1 MPSTRM
7 PLTVRDYEPRDLSE
21 IAAVRAR
28 AHARARAVTPAL
40 PAAYEDPGAC
50 VGLLTHALLDDDA
63 DIAVAERDGRIV
75 GFLGGTRS
83 MPAPDS
89 FWAQYTPPH
98 SISIPVAGHGI
109 DDGEPAVEVYRA
121 LYAHLSARWAEDG
134 FFFHQAGLLTSDP
147 AARDA
152 WFLLGFG
159 ANVTLSYRD
168 LSPLRSAANTGGI
181 ELRDATVDDLPAI
194 QRMDELE
201 SLHHREPPIFWPHLG
216 RDVAAAVEAF
226 QRTALGNPKQRLVIA
241 WRGTEPLGMHFLMG
255 EGGFG
260 GPAVSPERSVYL
272 YQAIVEPDARGQ
284 GVGNALLAHTVE
296 WARAEG
302 YSAIVLHYASMN
314 PSGTPY
320 WEGHGFVPLEI
331 TVERHLDER
340 IAWARRR

>member
-1 MPSTRM
+1 M
-7 PLTVRDYEPRDLSE
+7 PLTVRHYEPRDLGE

-28 AHARARAVTPAL
+28 AHARARATTPAL
-40 PAAYEDPGAC
+40 PGRYENSGEW
-50 VGLLTHALLDDDA
+50 VGLLTHALLDSGA

-98 SISIPVAGHGI
+98 SISIPVAGHAV
-109 DDGEPAVEVYRA
+109 DDNEPAVEVYRA
-121 LYAHLSARWAEDG
+121 LYAYLSARWAEDG
-134 FFFHQAGLLTSDP
+134 FFVHHAALLASDR
-147 AARDA
+147 ATLDA

-168 LSPLRSAANTGGI
+168 LSPLGSAADAGDI
-181 ELRDATVDDLPAI
+181 ELHDATVADLPAL
-194 QRMDELE
+194 QRLDELE

-216 RDVAAAVEAF
+216 RDVSAAVEAF
-226 QRTALGNPKQRLVIA
+226 QRSALDNPRQRLVVA
-241 WRGTEPLGMHFLMG
+241 WRGAEPLGMHFLMG

-260 GPAVSPERSVYL
+260 GPAVSPEGSLYL
-272 YQAIVEPDARGQ
+272 YQAIVEPNARGQ

-302 YSAIVLHYASMN
+302 YGAIVLHYASMN
-314 PSGTPY
+314 PSGAPY

-331 TVERHLDER
+331 TVERRLDER
-340 IAWARRR
+340 IAWARKR